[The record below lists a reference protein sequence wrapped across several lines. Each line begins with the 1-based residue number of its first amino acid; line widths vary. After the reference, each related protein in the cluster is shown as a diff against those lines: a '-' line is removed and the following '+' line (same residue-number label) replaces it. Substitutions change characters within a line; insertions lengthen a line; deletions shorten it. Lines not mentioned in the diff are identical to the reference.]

1 MLMKALII
9 CYHCIKDEPWPH
21 LRPAKVADFENQMQY
36 LSKAYNPISLERIA
50 QCIQNG
56 TSLPTKTIAVT
67 FDDGYQDN
75 YKNAY
80 PIIKKYSIPAT
91 IFLTTGFIG
100 TGEIPAWDKGYY
112 KSEETLMLS
121 WDQVREMSDNG
132 ISFGSHTL
140 THPFLTRIPRKQAQR
155 EIRLSKDIIEQQ
167 IGKPVTTL
175 VYPSGDFNSEIRGI
189 VKEAGYSA
197 AVSTIAGHNSA
208 YDDVYA
214 LKRNVIQLQSVCH
227 RLFPLSFIAEMT
239 GVLQHVR
246 TFYHRIKRL

>member
-9 CYHCIKDEPWPH
+9 CYHCIKDDPWPH

-36 LSKAYNPISLERIA
+36 LSKMYNPISLERIA

-56 TSLPTKTIAVT
+56 TSLPPKAVAVT

-80 PIIKKYSIPAT
+80 PIIKKYNIPAT

-100 TGEIPAWDKGYY
+100 TGKIPAWDKAYY
-112 KSEETLMLS
+112 TSEKALMLS
-121 WDQVREMSDNG
+121 WDQIREMCDNG

-140 THPFLTRIPRKQAQR
+140 THPFITSIPRKQVQK
-155 EIRLSKDIIEQQ
+155 EVRLSKDIIEQQ
-167 IGKPVTTL
+167 IGKPVTIFA
-175 VYPSGDFNSEIRGI
+175 YPGGDFNSETKEVVR
-189 VKEAGYSA
+189 EAGYHA
-197 AVSTIAGHNSA
+197 AVSTIPGHNNLH
-208 YDDVYA
+208 DDVYA
-214 LKRNVIQLQSVCH
+214 LKRNVIQLQSICH

-246 TFYHRIKRL
+246 TIYHKIKRL